1 MSDDATKAEVRTES
15 AGHISYHTLKRL
27 YEAHLTEVRRLE
39 DPETREEIQKE
50 ALVCEEFSFMSRR
63 LCDVH

>member
-27 YEAHLTEVRRLE
+27 YEAHLTKARRLE
-39 DPETREEIQKE
+39 YPETREEMQEE
-50 ALVCEEFSFMSRR
+50 AVVCEKFSSISRR
-63 LCDVH
+63 